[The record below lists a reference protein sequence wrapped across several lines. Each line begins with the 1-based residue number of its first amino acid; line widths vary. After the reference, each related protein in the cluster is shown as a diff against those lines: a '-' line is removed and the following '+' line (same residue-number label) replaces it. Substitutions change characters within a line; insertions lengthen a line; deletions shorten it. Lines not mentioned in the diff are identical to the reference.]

1 MNQIEFARRR
11 KRLMQMM
18 GKSSV
23 AILPAAPI
31 LIRNRDAEHTY
42 RQDSDFHYLTGFPEP
57 EAVVVL
63 IPKRKHA
70 EYILFCRERDPEME
84 TWHGRRAGLDGA
96 MEEYGADDAFPI
108 TDIDDILPGLLEN
121 CERVF
126 YAMGCNPGFDTQVN
140 GWVNQLR
147 DKARAGVHTPGE
159 FVALDHLLHDMRLT
173 CAFTRVALKLLLC
186 AKLQK
191 FQPRLTYVQC
201 KSPSPT

>member
-1 MNQIEFARRR
+1 MNQTEFARRR

-18 GKSSV
+18 GKASV

-31 LIRNRDAEHTY
+31 RMRNRDAEHVY

-63 IPKRKHA
+63 IPKRQHG

-96 MEEYGADDAFPI
+96 MKEYGADDAFPI
-108 TDIDDILPGLLEN
+108 TDIDDILPGLLES

-126 YAMGCNPGFDTQVN
+126 YAMGCNPKFDEQVN

-147 DKARAGVHTPGE
+147 DNLWRWIIYCTRCACIKVAPKLPPCARPP
-159 FVALDHLLHDMRLT
+159 
-173 CAFTRVALKLLLC
+173 
-186 AKLQK
+186 K
-191 FQPRLTYVQC
+191 FLRRPISAPC
-201 KSPSPT
+201 KPANLA